1 VFFLDSVLF
10 QRSLSQI
17 PESSFSLESTV
28 LTFVGNIFTEQEFI
42 SSYFASVHP
51 WLPFLN
57 KRDFMERVLNPL
69 GPIRPIN
76 TLLVALMKLVAI
88 TPESDP
94 RSIEYYCIK
103 ANLLR
108 ATESSP
114 FDIKM
119 FQSILLLGLYELG
132 HGIHPAAYMTIGSC
146 LRYGNAL
153 GINMTVESDIQGV
166 LNDSQSEE
174 KRRSWWAVLLLDR

>member
-1 VFFLDSVLF
+1 
-10 QRSLSQI
+10 
-17 PESSFSLESTV
+17 V
-28 LTFVGNIFTEQEFI
+28 LTYVGNIFSEQAFI
-42 SSYFASVHP
+42 STYFASVHP

-57 KRDFMERVLNPL
+57 KKDFMEKVLNPL
-69 GPIRPIN
+69 GPTRPVN

-103 ANLLR
+103 SNVLR
-108 ATESSP
+108 AIESSL

-119 FQSILLLGLYELG
+119 FQIILLLGLYELG

-146 LRYGNAL
+146 IRYGNAL
-153 GINMTVESDIQGV
+153 GINTTVELEVQG
-166 LNDSQSEE
+166 LPNDSQSEE